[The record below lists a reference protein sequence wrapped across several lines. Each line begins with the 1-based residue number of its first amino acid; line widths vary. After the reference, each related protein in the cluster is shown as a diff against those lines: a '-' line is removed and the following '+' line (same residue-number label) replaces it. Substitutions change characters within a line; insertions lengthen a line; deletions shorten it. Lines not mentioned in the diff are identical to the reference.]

1 MAGKDEEESFMSL
14 EDEVAKPVK
23 AKSPKK
29 AKKTPKVS
37 TKQTEILDAEIL
49 DTTIVEQAGG
59 KYEVD
64 WPLIGMDCPDCA
76 SKAMR

>member
-49 DTTIVEQAGG
+49 D
-59 KYEVD
+59 
-64 WPLIGMDCPDCA
+64 
-76 SKAMR
+76 SR